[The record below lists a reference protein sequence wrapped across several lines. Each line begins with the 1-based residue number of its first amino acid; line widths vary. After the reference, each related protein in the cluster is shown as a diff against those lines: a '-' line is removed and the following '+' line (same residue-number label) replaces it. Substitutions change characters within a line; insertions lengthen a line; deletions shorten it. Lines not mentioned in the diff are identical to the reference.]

1 MKDKKVIVS
10 FNNGSVPPQYAYRY
24 EIIFSNHGTAL
35 LEVYKG
41 FDIDEKNVFSETKK
55 INTLVFEQLVLGVI
69 NLKFAADN
77 NLAIGGS
84 QRSIELINGKSE
96 KFFIENENLL
106 AINLFNRFLYLY
118 DLDFLNNINKII
130 NH

>member
-69 NLKFAADN
+69 NLKFTADK
-77 NLAIGGS
+77 NLAIGGF

-118 DLDFLNNINKII
+118 DLD
-130 NH
+130 